1 MKLRDVRKLA
11 IKYCEQNKSNYAY
24 ISHDNVSEFYLT
36 DKETKYTVFLVNKNG
51 SLDAYLNTA
60 YAAEFHQELKK
71 RKNNR
76 RKTSKKTGKKKIAE
90 MCNHDYEVEAFD
102 ID

>member
-11 IKYCEQNKSNYAY
+11 IKYCAENNNNYAY

-60 YAAEFHQELKK
+60 YAAEFHQELKR
-71 RKNNR
+71 RKNSR
-76 RKTSKKTGKKKIAE
+76 RKDSKKTGKKKVAE
-90 MCNHDYEVEAFD
+90 ICNHDYEVEAFD
-102 ID
+102 VD